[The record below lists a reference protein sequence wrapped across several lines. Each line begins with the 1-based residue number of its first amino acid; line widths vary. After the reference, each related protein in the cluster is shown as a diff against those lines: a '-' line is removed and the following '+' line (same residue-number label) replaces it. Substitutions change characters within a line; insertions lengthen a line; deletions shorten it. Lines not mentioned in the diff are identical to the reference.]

1 MAINP
6 ITGQEESAPAP
17 LIARKAVEKRVAVFE
32 YDFAKQGGA
41 IETFFLKGPTLPD
54 NAVVSDCWIDVITVP
69 DTGGEGTAAIA
80 LGLESTTDIQTS
92 TSYGGAPYS
101 TEGLADLAGPEPGT
115 ESGYIKLTAKRG
127 LRMTIAT
134 ARITAGRFFV
144 TVEYTAATD

>member
-1 MAINP
+1 MSLNP
-6 ITGQEESAPAP
+6 VTSQEESAPAP
-17 LIARKAVEKRVAVFE
+17 LIARKAVAKQTATFE

-41 IETFFLKGPTLPD
+41 IETFFLRGPTLPD

-69 DTGGEGTAAIA
+69 GTGGEGTAAIA
-80 LGLESTTDIQTS
+80 LGLESTTDLQTS

-115 ESGYIKLTAKRG
+115 ESGYIKLTATRG

-134 ARITAGRFFV
+134 ARVTSGRFFV
-144 TVEYTAATD
+144 TVEYTVTD

>member
-1 MAINP
+1 MTINP
-6 ITGQEESAPAP
+6 VTSQEESRSAP
-17 LIARKAVEKRVAVFE
+17 LIARKAVAKRTAVFE

-41 IETFFLKGPTLPD
+41 LGTFFLRGPTLPD

-101 TEGLADLAGPEPGT
+101 TEGLADLTGPEPGT
-115 ESGYIKLTAKRG
+115 EGGYIKLTATRG

-134 ARITAGRFFV
+134 ARVTAGKFFV
-144 TVEYTAATD
+144 TVDYTVTD